1 MHLYYKEAETAASH
15 SSPEHGISVQ
25 HPTDEQL
32 LERIRSGDAAAF
44 PELYRRYSPRLYSY
58 CFRLLRDGQSAEDA
72 VQETLMKVHSE
83 QRFVN
88 DPRLLRGWIFTIA
101 RNEVFGMLRKKRA
114 VPLGDDDVVWEK
126 ETPFELLLQSEEKEI
141 VEHVL
146 GELKPEYREIILLR
160 EYESLSYEEIAS
172 VTSTTISAV
181 KSRLFKA
188 RKALVKKL
196 RPLFQERKLT

>member
-1 MHLYYKEAETAASH
+1 
-15 SSPEHGISVQ
+15 
-25 HPTDEQL
+25 
-32 LERIRSGDAAAF
+32 
-44 PELYRRYSPRLYSY
+44 
-58 CFRLLRDGQSAEDA
+58 
-72 VQETLMKVHSE
+72 
-83 QRFVN
+83 
-88 DPRLLRGWIFTIA
+88 
-101 RNEVFGMLRKKRA
+101 MLRKKRA